1 MGNRTP
7 NFNLYKPDQGE
18 SGWASKVNNNFDTI
32 DGNLT
37 TDEAIED
44 VVAALLSAGSNVSLN
59 YDDPNDTLTIS
70 ATDTDTDTRTDVS
83 DGGSQVFAEVADIN
97 AGANLT
103 VTDDGDGTVTL
114 DASGGG
120 GTDVSD
126 SGTQIV
132 ADTGDI
138 NFDSGADVVD
148 DGDGT
153 VTVTVI
159 KSYSGAASLPR
170 PSNVSQPQIAY
181 LETED
186 DYVGIF
192 QS

>member
-83 DGGSQVFAEVADIN
+83 DGGSQVVAEVEDIN

-159 KSYSGAASLPR
+159 KSYSGAASLPP
-170 PSNVSQPQIAY
+170 PSNFSQPQIAY